1 MFDEGRRRLERGQDV
16 IVGAVQMRGSE
27 DLAPLLCR
35 FETIGSTFSGT
46 IDVDAIL
53 RRNPQV
59 CLIDELA
66 TDYPPGSPHE
76 HRWQEVRLLLENGIN
91 VVAAVNLQFI
101 QELQDA
107 VEGITGRR
115 ATRSV
120 PQAFIQSADEIVL
133 VDVPPEDLANGGQ
146 EKARRTDNK
155 LSARQLSSLREM
167 ALLLAAEVVESQL
180 QRYMDAN
187 GIQHSWGTQ
196 ERILV
201 CLTARSEARPML
213 QTGRYAADRFHGQ
226 LLAVYVKNREL
237 SREAQEVLEQNLDLA
252 RKLGADVQI
261 LDGTD
266 PIDAIIQFARQQRVT
281 QIYIGHTQQRLWRFW
296 AANPVDR
303 LIEAAEGIDVR
314 IFPHKR
320 AA

>member
-1 MFDEGRRRLERGQDV
+1 
-16 IVGAVQMRGSE
+16 
-27 DLAPLLCR
+27 
-35 FETIGSTFSGT
+35 
-46 IDVDAIL
+46 
-53 RRNPQV
+53 
-59 CLIDELA
+59 
-66 TDYPPGSPHE
+66 
-76 HRWQEVRLLLENGIN
+76 
-91 VVAAVNLQFI
+91 
-101 QELQDA
+101 
-107 VEGITGRR
+107 
-115 ATRSV
+115 
-120 PQAFIQSADEIVL
+120 
-133 VDVPPEDLANGGQ
+133 
-146 EKARRTDNK
+146 
-155 LSARQLSSLREM
+155 M

-187 GIQHSWGTQ
+187 GIQQSWGTQ

-252 RKLGADVQI
+252 RKLGADVQV
-261 LDGTD
+261 LEGTD

-281 QIYIGHTQQRLWRFW
+281 QIYIGHTQQSLWRFW